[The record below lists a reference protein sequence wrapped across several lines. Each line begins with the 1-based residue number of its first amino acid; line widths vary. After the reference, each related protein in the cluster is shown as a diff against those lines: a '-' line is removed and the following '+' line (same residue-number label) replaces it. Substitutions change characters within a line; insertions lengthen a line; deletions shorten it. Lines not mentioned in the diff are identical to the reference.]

1 MKKIIIICFLLLFP
15 LHSHINA
22 QSLQSLVNK
31 GLAKS
36 YNMELEAAEKI
47 YNRIIDL
54 YPNEPHGYY
63 YIAQIYYWTFL
74 GSKDKGEYQ
83 VFSKFSNLAQEKIDR
98 MLEQDEKNVRMI
110 FLAGNLA
117 LFNAMANA
125 TNESSVDA
133 FWASKSSVNYFEK
146 VLQLN
151 PKFYDAYLGLGLFD
165 YAMSFVPE
173 FLQWAVNLTG
183 LSSDKERGLRYI
195 KTAFNKGS
203 SETTES
209 AFHLAKIYT
218 DYLAEFDSAYS
229 YIQSIIP
236 QYPKNTLFH
245 YQYAV
250 SLIKGKE
257 LDKAIRPLNTVI
269 RLNNKRFSQITALA
283 HYRKGEIYFKKNQ
296 FKSAIKEYEQFLD
309 LSKELDFTGIA
320 ALNIAISNKM
330 LGNDEE
336 YSKYL
341 DLASDGNPDLFE
353 DSYAKIKSEI
363 FLDKGI
369 DANDLMLTRMKNLI
383 ESGKNRIVYDSL
395 KIIIDSFEDNHQKVL
410 GLTYLSEAALNF
422 KKYAESVRAAENVL
436 TIKILQE
443 KWVIPFSYLL
453 LAKANWI
460 VGEKN
465 EAAQFLSKAESENKY
480 EFQDYIQ
487 SKIENLKRRLR
498 RS

>member
-1 MKKIIIICFLLLFP
+1 MKKLLIVCFLLFI
-15 LHSHINA
+15 SVNSRTTA
-22 QSLQSLVNK
+22 QSLQTLVNQ
-31 GLAKS
+31 GLAKA

-54 YPNEPHGYY
+54 YPNEPFGYF

-83 VFSKFSNLAQEKIDR
+83 VFSKFSNLAQEKIDKI
-98 MLEQDEKNVRMI
+98 LEQDENNIRVNFI
-110 FLAGNLA
+110 AGNLA

-173 FLQWAVNLTG
+173 FLQWAVNLSG

-195 KTAFNKGS
+195 KIAYKKGS

-218 DYLAEFDSAYS
+218 DYLADFDSAYS
-229 YIQSIIP
+229 FITSLIP
-236 QYPKNTLFH
+236 KYPRNTLFH

-250 SLIKGKE
+250 SLIKGRE
-257 LDKAIRPLNTVI
+257 LDRAIQPLNTVI
-269 RLNNKRFSQITALA
+269 RLNNKRFPQISALA
-283 HYRKGEIYFKKNQ
+283 HYRKGEVYFKKNQ
-296 FKSAIKEYEQFLD
+296 FKSAIKEYQQFLD

-320 ALNIAISNKM
+320 ALNIAISYKM
-330 LGNDEE
+330 LGDDEE
-336 YSKYL
+336 YRKYL
-341 DLASDGNPDLFE
+341 DLASDGNPDLYE

-363 FLDKGI
+363 LIEKGLDE
-369 DANDLMLTRMKNLI
+369 NDLLLTRMKNFI
-383 ESGKNRIVYDSL
+383 ESGKNKIVYDSL
-395 KIIIDSFEDNHQKVL
+395 KQNIDSFDDNHQKVL
-410 GLTYLSEAALNF
+410 GLTYFSEAALNL
-422 KKYAESVRAAENVL
+422 KRYAESVRAAENVL
-436 TIKILQE
+436 TIKISQE
-443 KWVIPFSYLL
+443 KWVVPFSYLL
-453 LAKANWI
+453 QAKANWI

-465 EAAQFLSKAESENKY
+465 QANQILSKAESENKY

-487 SKIENLKRRLR
+487 SKIENLKRKLR
-498 RS
+498 RG